1 MKLADEMTVTLP
13 EELAHLVRAEV
24 ETGRFASDSAVIENA
39 LRQHYAARQRAEL
52 DRALDIGIADL
63 DAGRSLPLAEAFREV
78 RASLARE

>member
-13 EELAHLVRAEV
+13 EELARLVRAEV

-39 LRQHYAARQRAEL
+39 LREHYAVRQRAEL

-63 DAGRSLPLAEAFREV
+63 DAGRSLPLAEAFRAV
-78 RASLARE
+78 RASLTRE

>member
-63 DAGRSLPLAEAFREV
+63 DAGRSHPLAEAFREV